1 MNLNPYYE
9 QEHFGFTSKQSII
22 SANSGYN
29 SLYMYLWVY
38 ACSLFVLFP
47 QPESY
52 TTPDSESK
60 VWKHCFLVSYKI
72 PVLFETLPADLHTH
86 QRNSSDP

>member
-1 MNLNPYYE
+1 
-9 QEHFGFTSKQSII
+9 
-22 SANSGYN
+22 
-29 SLYMYLWVY
+29 MYLWVY
-38 ACSLFVLFP
+38 AYSLFVLFP

-52 TTPDSESK
+52 TTPDSESE

-72 PVLFETLPADLHTH
+72 PVLFETLPADLRTH